1 MDYVTNEKN
10 TLKHMYMEPLK
21 PSSCFFLVAEEL
33 LVGQDLL
40 IVETSRFQS
49 PYLISDSLM

>member
-49 PYLISDSLM
+49 PYLIH